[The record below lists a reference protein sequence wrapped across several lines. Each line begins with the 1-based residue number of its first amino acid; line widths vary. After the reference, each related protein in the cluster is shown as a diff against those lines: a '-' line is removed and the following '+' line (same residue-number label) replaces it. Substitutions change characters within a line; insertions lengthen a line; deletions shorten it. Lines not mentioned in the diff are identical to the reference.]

1 MTILDHLLAE
11 LRTAK
16 GPISTSDL
24 ARRLEVSESALDGM
38 MAVLIATG
46 QLRGDE
52 PRGDTYACSG
62 VACGTKCVGLEDCA
76 FIVSVPTTVALVV
89 EPVAR

>member
-46 QLRGDE
+46 QLSGDE
-52 PRGDTYACSG
+52 PQGDTYACSG
-62 VACGTKCVGLEDCA
+62 VACGTTCVGLEDCA